1 MVSCPLPYPPYLG
14 KRTSPTH
21 APTPLPLSLVS
32 SPPGQISCRVKSVI
46 GVATL
51 NSLDRSQPAAPAAPP
66 PFRSRSKPISC
77 RRYILVPP
85 KSLSGEGGRKQNGQ
99 ISGLNYVF
107 TLEDLDKL
115 QVSTTA
121 EGHEHHYDWTPASV
135 RDQLPSTNMAQE

>member
-1 MVSCPLPYPPYLG
+1 MSLASLPWKTYIA
-14 KRTSPTH
+14 H
-21 APTPLPLSLVS
+21 AYAAPARPAPSLVVS

-51 NSLDRSQPAAPAAPP
+51 NSLDRSQPAAPP
-66 PFRSRSKPISC
+66 PFRSRPKPISY

-85 KSLSGEGGRKQNGQ
+85 KSLSGEGGRKQNGGQ

-115 QVSTTA
+115 QASTTE
-121 EGHEHHYDWTPASV
+121 EGHEHHYGWTPSV
-135 RDQLPSTNMAQE
+135 RDNLLLFWHKYGVRTD